1 MIYADIDIP
10 TMVLYNH
17 RRVDFFSN
25 NKKVT
30 WSHGHQDRPI
40 FVCTF
45 RFETKISIYQWQRE
59 RMWPPFTKS
68 AFDRSRMADWMNAT
82 IKPTLGLDR

>member
-1 MIYADIDIP
+1 
-10 TMVLYNH
+10 MVLYDQLIINELT
-17 RRVDFFSN
+17 SLAITK
-25 NKKVT
+25 KKVT
-30 WSHGHQDRPI
+30 WSLGHQDRPL

-68 AFDRSRMADWMNAT
+68 AFDRSRIADCMNAT

>member
-1 MIYADIDIP
+1 MQILTLRRWYCMIIKEL
-10 TMVLYNH
+10 TSSSM
-17 RRVDFFSN
+17 
-25 NKKVT
+25 KKKDA
-30 WSHGHQDRPI
+30 WSLGHQDRPF
-40 FVCTF
+40 FVRTF
-45 RFETKISIYQWQRE
+45 IFETKISIDQWQRE

>member
-1 MIYADIDIP
+1 
-10 TMVLYNH
+10 MVLYDQLIINELT
-17 RRVDFFSN
+17 SSAIT
-25 NKKVT
+25 KKKSLGHLVT
-30 WSHGHQDRPI
+30 WSLGHQDRPL